1 MDARAQTV
9 ADLAARGWC
18 STSGL
23 SGISDQLAETQMCMR
38 PGAFV
43 KFTPHSNVTLNNSS
57 IYPYLQASAR
67 DALWSASNHLH
78 IYVNSAFRT
87 LADQYVLYYS
97 GGCGLAAKPGQSNH
111 QTGRALDVQNWSA
124 ARSALQNAGCVW
136 LGSKDPV
143 HFDCPGSDGRADAIR
158 AFQRL
163 WNVNHPSDTISE
175 DGSYGPATES
185 RLARSPAAGF
195 PKSGCDA
202 APVCTPHTEVCNG
215 KDDDCDGQVDE
226 NATSEVCNGKD
237 DDCDGKIDE
246 GLSRSCGS
254 DVGECQSGTQTCSA
268 GSWGACAGEVGPQ
281 TEACDELDNDCDGET
296 DDDQVCELEEAWQ
309 AALFDSGTHSDI
321 NGDGGADVCAL
332 SDGITCALSH
342 GNTFGPTPD
351 VNLFDVDLASPAIF
365 STLRVG
371 DVSGDGRADVCLR
384 LPEGVRCWQGT
395 DSGLGDAILGPELS
409 DAKGWGKTQ
418 YFSAVRLADIDGD
431 GRADLCARGK
441 DGLACYPSRGTS
453 FGDARILTA
462 LSDAAGFDDVN
473 RYGTLRLGDVDGDGK
488 SDVCAR
494 EAQGMACWL
503 ATDSGF
509 VERIAGPGWSD
520 EAGWSDWHNWSTIR
534 LADVNGDGRSDL
546 CARED
551 ETLRCYLFDGTGFSE
566 RLDGPALPSP
576 LWDTRTALAS
586 IRMADLDGDGK
597 SDVCVRSE
605 QGLECWLATD
615 TGFDRRVLGPA
626 LAETDGWALPQNYR
640 TLRLGDINGDNRAD
654 ICGRSRDGIKCWP
667 YEGGGFGWEVS
678 GPQWSDAAGWDLPE
692 RYHSIRLSGVLGG
705 GELGAGGAGSGGVGN
720 GGSAGAGGNPASPSA
735 ADGSCACRAGTDTG
749 VGARFTWLSLA
760 GLLLGGVL
768 RRRRRNPGKVA

>member
-1 MDARAQTV
+1 MRFTSSW
-9 ADLAARGWC
+9 LAP
-18 STSGL
+18 
-23 SGISDQLAETQMCMR
+23 LA
-38 PGAFV
+38 V
-43 KFTPHSNVTLNNSS
+43 LVWSS
-57 IYPYLQASAR
+57 IANAAPEPPTPSFGAAIDGFASYVGQTTCDPSEKPGVAGFRDLLLDTYPGTRNLGIIRGCSVGGTSEHKEGRAFDWGVNYYNGTERDIAYTVIDWLLKTDQHGNACAIAR
-67 DALWSASNHLH
+67 RFGVMYMIWNRQIWSAYRSPNG
-78 IYVNSAFRT
+78 SCA
-87 LADQYVLYYS
+87 ASGWSGYS
-97 GGCGLAAKPGQSNH
+97 GSNPH
-111 QTGRALDVQNWSA
+111 TDHVHLSFSWAG
-124 ARSALQNAGCVW
+124 AR
-136 LGSKDPV
+136 KDTTWW
-143 HFDCPGSDGRADAIR
+143 DG
-158 AFQRL
+158 
-163 WNVNHPSDTISE
+163 
-175 DGSYGPATES
+175 GG
-185 RLARSPAAGF
+185 
-195 PKSGCDA
+195 
-202 APVCTPHTEVCNG
+202 PVCTPHTEVCNG

-226 NATSEVCNGKD
+226 NATAEVCNGKD

-246 GLSRSCGS
+246 DLVRTCGS
-254 DVGECQSGTQTCSA
+254 DVGECKQGHETCNA
-268 GSWGACAGEVGPQ
+268 GKWGACEGAIGPQ

-296 DDDQVCELEEAWQ
+296 DDEQVCELEEAWQ
-309 AALFDSGTHSDI
+309 AALFDSGNHSDI
-321 NGDGGADVCAL
+321 NGDGGADLCAL
-332 SDGITCALSH
+332 SESGISCALSR
-342 GNTFGPTPD
+342 GNRFDPTPE
-351 VNLFDVDLASPAIF
+351 VNVFDADLASPGVF

-395 DSGLGDAILGPELS
+395 DTGLGDAILGPELS
-409 DAKGWGKTQ
+409 DAKGWGKTE

-431 GRADLCARGK
+431 EKADLCARGK

-546 CARED
+546 CAREN
-551 ETLRCYLFDGTGFSE
+551 EALRCYLFDGTGFTE
-566 RLDGPALPSP
+566 RLDGPALPAP

-605 QGLECWLATD
+605 QGLDCWLATD

-678 GPQWSDAAGWDLPE
+678 GPQWSDGAGWDLPE

-705 GELGAGGAGSGGVGN
+705 GEVGTGGAGGMPHGN
-720 GGSAGAGGNPASPSA
+720 GGGAGAASGGAASGGAGGDATQPSSCSIA
-735 ADGSCACRAGTDTG
+735 AHTG
-749 VGARFTWLSLA
+749 NSQQTSWIGLMSLLSW
-760 GLLLGGVL
+760 GLL
-768 RRRRRNPGKVA
+768 RRRGNGAKETRRD